1 MAKQRPFAV
10 TLLAIIAGLAGV
22 VAVLD
27 TLRYLGL
34 LPFSIPFFGTEVSF
48 FGFSLFGA
56 IMAGIVAV
64 IWFWAASKLWNLDP
78 QGWSFM
84 VVIAIVYIIFDVLAI
99 LGGTPLNSM
108 WLSLGLTV
116 LALILGL
123 LPGTRA
129 AFGQK

>member
-1 MAKQRPFAV
+1 MEKHRPFAV

-27 TLRYLGL
+27 TLRYLHL
-34 LPFSIPFFGTEVSF
+34 LPFSIPFFGADVSF

-64 IWFWAASKLWNLDP
+64 IWFWAAAKLWNLDP
-78 QGWSFM
+78 QGWTFV
-84 VVIAIVYIIFDVLAI
+84 VVIAIVYIIFDVLAL
-99 LGGTPLNSM
+99 LGGTPIEYM
-108 WLSLGLTV
+108 GLSLGITI

-129 AFGQK
+129 AFEQK